1 VERELT
7 ALARCEHAVGVRVA
21 ASARIAFGSDQHVLT
36 ERGELMAADWT
47 AIRRGLSIRGAAHRP
62 PRGGRKA
69 RRHRSILAPPTN
81 AAARATSLARVLVL
95 VGVGVALAK
104 AERER
109 RAQARERRA
118 RRASLLVGEPRASGL
133 RRVALGRLD
142 YTIELLESRAGGI
155 DEETVHE
162 LRKTL
167 KRLRAIVRLLREE
180 LGAKRFARE
189 DEALRAC
196 ARRLSGARDTEVMVG
211 TLDALL
217 QREPKLAKRGSSK
230 QRSDKRGSDK
240 RGPSKRGGG
249 VRALRAQL
257 IAERDAASA
266 SGDPELRR
274 AVVADL
280 RAIRER
286 VAAWELRER
295 PQDPTRLPA
304 RGIER
309 LYREGRRR
317 MRAAR
322 RRGDFESMHAW
333 RKRVKALRYAAET
346 LDRGEAARET
356 KSGRRLRRVARRA
369 DRLGEALGEEHDL
382 ALLARVVRERSELFA
397 GRRKQR
403 KRLLKLIA
411 RRRKRLR
418 RRALREGERLY
429 RRRPQRFVRRLRKA
443 L

>member
-1 VERELT
+1 L
-7 ALARCEHAVGVRVA
+7 
-21 ASARIAFGSDQHVLT
+21 
-36 ERGELMAADWT
+36 
-47 AIRRGLSIRGAAHRP
+47 
-62 PRGGRKA
+62 
-69 RRHRSILAPPTN
+69 
-81 AAARATSLARVLVL
+81 L

-109 RAQARERRA
+109 RAEARARLA
-118 RRASLLVGEPRASGL
+118 RRASLFVGEPRALGL

-142 YTIELLESRAGGI
+142 HAIELLESRPVGI

-162 LRKTL
+162 LRKVL

-189 DEALRAC
+189 DATLGDC
-196 ARRLSGARDTEVMVG
+196 ARRLSGARDAEVMVD

-217 QREPKLAKRGSSK
+217 RREPKLAKHGSGKSGSGKHGSSK
-230 QRSDKRGSDK
+230 R
-240 RGPSKRGGG
+240 RGG
-249 VRALRAQL
+249 VQALRAQL

-266 SGDPELRR
+266 GDDPELRR

-280 RAIRER
+280 RTIRER

-317 MRAAR
+317 MRTAC

-346 LDRGEAARET
+346 LDRGEAARKT
-356 KSGRRLRRVARRA
+356 KSGRRLHRVARRA

-382 ALLARVVRERSELFA
+382 ALLARAVRKRSELFA

-403 KRLLKLIA
+403 ERLLKMIA

-418 RRALREGERLY
+418 KRALREGERLY

>member
-1 VERELT
+1 
-7 ALARCEHAVGVRVA
+7 
-21 ASARIAFGSDQHVLT
+21 
-36 ERGELMAADWT
+36 
-47 AIRRGLSIRGAAHRP
+47 
-62 PRGGRKA
+62 
-69 RRHRSILAPPTN
+69 
-81 AAARATSLARVLVL
+81 

-109 RAQARERRA
+109 RAEARARLA
-118 RRASLLVGEPRASGL
+118 RRASLLVGEPRALGL

-142 YTIELLESRAGGI
+142 HAIELLESRPVGI

-162 LRKTL
+162 LRKAL

-189 DEALRAC
+189 DATLGDC
-196 ARRLSGARDTEVMVG
+196 ARRLSGARDAEVLVD

-217 QREPKLAKRGSSK
+217 RREPKLAKHGSG
-230 QRSDKRGSDK
+230 KRGSRK
-240 RGPSKRGGG
+240 RRGG

-266 SGDPELRR
+266 GDDPELRR
-274 AVVADL
+274 AVIADL
-280 RAIRER
+280 RTIRER

-295 PQDPTRLPA
+295 PQDPTRLSA

-346 LDRGEAARET
+346 LDRGEATRKT
-356 KSGRRLRRVARRA
+356 KSGRRLHRVARRA

-382 ALLARVVRERSELFA
+382 ALLARAVRERSELFA
-397 GRRKQR
+397 GWRKQR
-403 KRLLKLIA
+403 KRLLKMIA

-418 RRALREGERLY
+418 KRALREGERLY